1 MSDEPRIRELLEQ
14 ILESQCDP
22 EEACA
27 ECPELLPRVR
37 KRLELMRQIEN
48 QIDALF
54 PSSDAE
60 GHLAP
65 IAPYTSGKLP
75 QIDCYEVEGVL
86 GRGGMGI
93 VYRARHLKLNRIVA
107 LKMLLAGPYASPQ
120 EVARFLRE
128 SRAVAELQHPH
139 IVQVHDVG
147 DLDGRPYFTMEFV
160 EGGSLA
166 EDLAGTPQLA
176 RRTAE
181 LVALLADAVHLAHT
195 KGIIHRDL
203 KPANILLTA
212 DRTPKIAD
220 FGLARHVDGDPMLTM
235 SDARIGTPSYM
246 APEQALGKLGI
257 VGPPVDI
264 YALGAILYEMLTGR
278 PPFRAETAIETERQ
292 VITVEAVPPSRL
304 NANVPR
310 DLETICLKCLHKD
323 PARRYAS
330 AAELA
335 DDLRRFIGGQP
346 VRARPVSRLER
357 AWRWGKRNQSVVAAL
372 SGVALLLTLIVVG
385 SVWAATHFRKL
396 EVEHR
401 KLAQEKG
408 NLADQKGRL
417 LAEKDQER
425 EKAVL
430 AENREAR
437 LRRQS
442 EEQGNEFRRNLYLA
456 EMNLAGQAKSIP
468 SGLCRVSEL
477 LERWGSE
484 RPDLRKWEWYY
495 LNGLCHRFLFTRT
508 DHLAV
513 VYDVAWNPSG
523 TRIASAGA
531 DRAICIWDV
540 SNERPPLRL
549 SGHSRDVLA
558 IAWSPDGQRLASAS
572 WDRTVRVWDTMSGAE
587 VNQFSG
593 HTAEV
598 FAVAW
603 SPTGNT
609 IASSGE
615 DQTIQIWA
623 AVDGTIRNVLRGHH
637 DTVAGL
643 AFSPDG
649 RRLASCARNS
659 TIYVWD
665 MTSGMV
671 TQKMNGH
678 TNWVNQ
684 VSWNPEGSR
693 LASASNDQTLRI
705 WDPENGQELLKI
717 SGHTQG
723 GISHVAWSP
732 DGTRLASSSDDQ
744 TVSIWLADTGIEA
757 FSLRGHTAPLTSVA
771 WNPKGDRI
779 ASAGYDRSVKVWDA
793 YTGAETPVITGH
805 DKPVTSITWHQKDS
819 TLCATAD
826 SGGFIKVWDIAGRKF
841 RWTWQADKQI
851 VYSLAWH
858 PAGTR
863 LAAASANGLIRLWD
877 VAPGT
882 EPTVIEAHTGMI
894 WSVAWSPDGR
904 RLASGGSD
912 KAIRIWD
919 AISGTVSRV
928 IQNHTHSVY
937 TVAWSP
943 DGRHLASASGD
954 RTVKIWL
961 VATGE
966 EVLCY
971 RGHTSEVLTVAW
983 SPDGSTLASAGYDQ
997 TVHLWDVATGQR
1009 TSHLHGHMSHV
1020 AQVVWSPDG
1029 SRLASAGRDG
1039 TVKIWDTQTCKEALT
1054 PESQASQA
1062 SGVAWSPDGM
1072 ILISAN
1078 DDHLIRIHDAT
1089 AGYVAARSQQSL
1101 TVIDRELSA
1110 DSSQYT
1116 YWRIRAEIHA
1126 QNQEWKQAAVD
1137 ARQFLLRKSYPA
1149 WLILEGALAGPYP
1162 EDLNVRCSPE
1172 DCPLFGTAVP
1182 GTSAGESS
1190 ESVNW
1195 KVVPYNSTGLVDFG
1209 SLREHIDHVS
1219 AYLRLPIYS
1228 LEDQHVA
1235 VLVGADDRARLWLN
1249 GELLYESSRAG
1260 AAVPDEVA
1268 VPALLKAGWNTLLV
1282 RVANE
1287 SEDHALYLRLSDSA
1301 VDMARIRGTSKSTQ

>member
-1 MSDEPRIRELLEQ
+1 MSDERRIRELLER
-14 ILESQCDP
+14 ILDSQCEP

-27 ECPELLPRVR
+27 EFPELLPVVR
-37 KRLELMRQIEN
+37 KRLERMRRIES

-54 PSSDAE
+54 PSSNNDEKTSRA
-60 GHLAP
+60 AP
-65 IAPYTSGKLP
+65 SAAGKLP
-75 QIDCYEVEGVL
+75 QIEGYVVEGVL

-93 VYRARHLKLNRIVA
+93 VYKATHRKLNRIVA
-107 LKMLLAGPYASPQ
+107 LKMLVSGPYASPQ
-120 EVARFLRE
+120 EVARFTRE
-128 SRAVAELQHPH
+128 SQAVAELQHPH

-147 DLDGRPYFTMEFV
+147 EIDGRPFFTMEFV

-166 EDLAGTPQLA
+166 EELAGNPHQA
-176 RRTAE
+176 RRAAE
-181 LVALLADAVHLAHT
+181 LVAILAGAVHLAHS

-212 DRTPKIAD
+212 DHTPKIAD
-220 FGLARHVDGDPMLTM
+220 FGLARHVDGDLRLTM

-257 VGPPVDI
+257 IGPSVDI

-323 PARRYAS
+323 PVRRYAT
-330 AAELA
+330 AADLA
-335 DDLRRFIGGQP
+335 EDLHRFLAGQP
-346 VRARPVSRLER
+346 VLARPVGWLER
-357 AWRWGKRNQSVVAAL
+357 AASWAKRNQAMATAFTV
-372 SGVALLLTLIVVG
+372 VALLSMLIVAG
-385 SVWAATHFRKL
+385 SVWAAAHFRKL
-396 EVEHR
+396 EGEHR

-408 NLADQKGRL
+408 ELADQKGRL
-417 LAEKDQER
+417 VAEKDLER

-430 AENREAR
+430 AEEREAG
-437 LRRQS
+437 LRRKS
-442 EEQGNEFRRNLYLA
+442 EEQGAELRRNLYLA
-456 EMNLAGQAKSIP
+456 EMNLAGQATSIP

-477 LERWGSE
+477 LERWGYE

-495 LNGLCHRFLFTRT
+495 LNGLCHRYLFSRT

-513 VYDVAWNPSG
+513 VYDVGWSPNG
-523 TRIASAGA
+523 TRVASASA
-531 DRAICIWDV
+531 DRTICVWDA
-540 SNERPPLRL
+540 SNEKPPLRL
-549 SGHSRDVLA
+549 MGHDRDVVA

-572 WDRTVRVWDTMSGAE
+572 WDRTVRIWDAISGAE
-587 VNQFSG
+587 LHRFSA

-609 IASSGE
+609 IASSGQ
-615 DQTIQIWA
+615 DQTIHIWNA
-623 AVDGTIRNVLRGHH
+623 TDGTILHVLRGHD
-637 DTVAGL
+637 DTVTGL
-643 AFSPDG
+643 DFSPDG
-649 RRLASCARNS
+649 RRLASSARN
-659 TIYVWD
+659 TTAFVWD
-665 MTSGMV
+665 TTSGMLL
-671 TQKMNGH
+671 QKLTGH

-684 VSWNPEGSR
+684 VAWNADGSR
-693 LASASNDQTLRI
+693 LASVSNDQTVRI
-705 WDPENGQELLKI
+705 WDPANGRELLKI
-717 SGHTQG
+717 LGNTQG
-723 GISHVAWSP
+723 GISHVSWSP

-744 TVSIWLADTGIEA
+744 TVTVWLADTGVEA

-771 WNPKGDRI
+771 WNPEGNRI
-779 ASAGYDRSVKVWDA
+779 ASAGYDKTVKVWDA
-793 YTGAETPVITGH
+793 FTGPETPLITGH
-805 DKPVTSITWHQKDS
+805 DKPVTSIRWYQNDPS
-819 TLCATAD
+819 MCASAD
-826 SGGFIKVWDIAGRKF
+826 SGGVINVWDIAARKI
-841 RWTWQADKQI
+841 RWTWKGDEQI

-877 VAPGT
+877 VGL
-882 EPTVIEAHTGMI
+882 EKDPTVIEAHAGMI

-904 RLASGGSD
+904 RLASGGFD

-919 AISGTVSRV
+919 MTSGAISRV

-943 DGRHLASASGD
+943 DGRYLASASGD

-961 VATGE
+961 VSTGE
-966 EVLCY
+966 EILCY

-983 SPDGSTLASAGYDQ
+983 SPDGNSLASAGYDQ
-997 TVHLWDVATGQR
+997 TVHLWDRATGQQ
-1009 TSHLHGHMSHV
+1009 TSHLHGHVSHV
-1020 AQVVWSPDG
+1020 AQVIWSPDG

-1039 TVKIWDTQTCKEALT
+1039 TVKVWDTQTCKEALT
-1054 PESQASQA
+1054 LESQASQA

-1089 AGYVAARSQQSL
+1089 AGYVAARAPQAL
-1101 TVIDRELSA
+1101 AVINRELSTH
-1110 DSSQYT
+1110 SSQHRP
-1116 YWRIRAEIHA
+1116 WRTRAEIHA
-1126 QNQEWKQAAVD
+1126 QKQEWKQAEED
-1137 ARQFLLRKSYPA
+1137 ARQFLIRKSYPA
-1149 WLILEGALAGPYP
+1149 WLILDGTIATGYP
-1162 EDLNVRCSPE
+1162 EDLNIRCAPE
-1172 DCPLFGTAVP
+1172 NCPLLGNETM
-1182 GTSAGESS
+1182 TTDQGESTDTL
-1190 ESVNW
+1190 NW
-1195 KVVPYNSTGLVDFG
+1195 KVVPYNINGVVDFG

-1228 LEDQHVA
+1228 LEERQVA
-1235 VLVGADDRARLWLN
+1235 IMLGADDRARLWLN
-1249 GELLYESSRAG
+1249 GELLFESLRAG

-1268 VPALLKAGWNTLLV
+1268 IPARLQAGWNTLLV

-1287 SEDHALYLRLSDSA
+1287 TGDHALYLRLSDSA
-1301 VDMARIRGTSKSTQ
+1301 VDLARSHGAAK